1 MLLTI
6 STTHPAA
13 TDLGYLLHKNPDRFQ
28 TFEASFGKL
37 HVFYPEATEKVCTAA
52 LLLDVD
58 PISLV
63 RGRKG
68 VTLDQYVNDR
78 AYAVSSFMSVAISK
92 VFGTA
97 LAGRSKDRPELVETP
112 IALTARLAALPCR
125 GGEELLRRL
134 FEPLGY
140 EVTTHQEML
149 DERFPAWGPSPYFSV
164 QLHAERRL
172 SDLLSHLYVLI
183 PVLDDQKHYWVG
195 EDEIDKLLRHGERW
209 LADHPAREEIVR
221 RYLRHRRS
229 LTRAALARL
238 VSEEDPELDES
249 EEGRDLEEAKVEKPM
264 RLSEQRIGAV
274 MAALKGSGARRVV
287 DLGCGEGRLLAA
299 LLKERDF
306 EEIVGLDVSYRA
318 LDMAQRRLRLDQ
330 LAPMQ
335 RERVRLIHGSLMY
348 RDRRIEGYDAAA
360 LVEVVEH
367 LDPARLVVLR
377 RVVFE
382 FARPR
387 VLIVTT
393 PNREYNVKFERLPAG
408 TLRHRDHQFEWTREE
423 FRHWA
428 SEVAEQFG
436 YQVDFLPVGPE
447 DADVGPP
454 TQMGVFQR

>member
-6 STTHPAA
+6 STTHPPA

-28 TFEASFGKL
+28 TFEASFGKV

-92 VFGTA
+92 VFGSA
-97 LAGRSKDRPELVETP
+97 LAGRSKDRPELAETP

-140 EVTTHQEML
+140 EVTTHQEIL
-149 DERFPAWGPSPYFSV
+149 DERFPAWGLSPYFSV

-172 SDLLSHLYVLI
+172 SDLLGHLYVLI
-183 PVLDDQKHYWVG
+183 PVLDDRKHYWVG

-238 VSEEDPELDES
+238 VSEEDPDLDES

-264 RLSEQRIGAV
+264 RLNEQRIGSV
-274 MAALKGSGARRVV
+274 MAVLKGSGARRVV
-287 DLGCGEGRLLAA
+287 DLGCGEGRLIAA
-299 LLKERDF
+299 LLKEQDF

-318 LDMAQRRLRLDQ
+318 LDMAQKRLRLDQ
-330 LAPMQ
+330 LAPVQ

-348 RDRRIEGYDAAA
+348 RDRRIEGYDAAT

-367 LDPARLVVLR
+367 LDPARLEALR
-377 RVVFE
+377 RVVLE

-393 PNREYNVKFERLPAG
+393 PNREYNVRFERLPAG

-428 SEVAEQFG
+428 FEVAEQFG
-436 YQVDFLPVGPE
+436 YRVDFLPVGPE